1 MTTSVPADFKYRLY
15 KLELKPD
22 DVVVVELHSPFSAA
36 VVKTIKEWVK
46 ETIPEARVICTHDGC
61 ILSGSESIP

>member
-46 ETIPEARVICTHDGC
+46 
-61 ILSGSESIP
+61 